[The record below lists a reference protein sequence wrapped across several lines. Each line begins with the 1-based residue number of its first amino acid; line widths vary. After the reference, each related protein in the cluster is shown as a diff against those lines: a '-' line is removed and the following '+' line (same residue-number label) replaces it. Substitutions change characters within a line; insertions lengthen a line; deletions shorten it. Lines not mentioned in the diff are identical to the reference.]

1 MSNFE
6 EQGKVFWQWLEKN
19 GTDLNKDIAIKD
31 YRSEGAGRGI
41 VATKDIKEGELLF
54 SLPRSILLSHL
65 TTSLKDL
72 SCAQEFASLPG
83 WSPLILSIMYESQK
97 PDSFWK
103 PYFDVLPRQFST
115 PMFWNETDL
124 LELKGTDIVAKI
136 GKEDAEATYERDVKP
151 FVEKYSDIFDK
162 EIHNLE
168 LYHTC
173 GSLIMAYS
181 FNDELQKEEESDDD
195 EEEEE
200 EEEEANVL
208 ISMVPMA
215 DMLNHKTGFNNARL
229 FHEPESL
236 QMRAIKDIKE
246 GEQIYNTYGDLCN
259 ADLLRKYGF
268 ADDQNEFDI
277 VEIDGP
283 LVVESCCPDAPKE
296 LVEQKIDF
304 LMEEG
309 VFDECFVIDSDHE
322 IPPELIV
329 SVHVLLS
336 SADEFETMVEKQK
349 LPKPKLTASVK
360 KVIEHILRKRL
371 EERYPTTMQEDEAEL
386 GELKEM
392 SNKRNALLVRVG
404 EKKILQQTLDAFKS
418 LPVAL
423 DKKRP
428 SSQLD
433 NKQQKKSK
441 K

>member
-1 MSNFE
+1 
-6 EQGKVFWQWLEKN
+6 
-19 GTDLNKDIAIKD
+19 
-31 YRSEGAGRGI
+31 
-41 VATKDIKEGELLF
+41 
-54 SLPRSILLSHL
+54 
-65 TTSLKDL
+65 
-72 SCAQEFASLPG
+72 
-83 WSPLILSIMYESQK
+83 
-97 PDSFWK
+97 
-103 PYFDVLPRQFST
+103 
-115 PMFWNETDL
+115 MFWNETDL

-200 EEEEANVL
+200 EEEENVL

-360 KVIEHILRKRL
+360 KVIEHILHKRL